1 MSPPRPFFHPESA
14 CKMLDAHEFLS
25 ALDTAPLGFCLVD
38 SYSYHIR
45 YANPD
50 FGSIL
55 MLRGKLEGQR
65 LDDLMP
71 PEFID
76 YLFNH
81 ALISFEREMT
91 VTRTDGAARWIKV
104 MGERLKYKGKES
116 YALWIVDITN
126 DKMIAEKLTV
136 ALGEADAAAEMKA
149 NLLATMSHEI
159 RTPLQAVYGFLELIG
174 EVAKGQ
180 KNITDMVETAKT
192 AGSGLLEILDDV
204 LDLAKLDADKME
216 LDAFEVPLRTLAR
229 GTIEALAV
237 RKHSNIALLDEIAE
251 SVPFVIKGDPK
262 RLRQIIMN
270 LMGNAIKFTQKG
282 SVTLRIHT
290 DAQFVEKPDDDTVVI
305 RFEIVDTGI
314 GMPKEVCDKLFQP
327 FTQADSSTTRKFGGT
342 GLGLSI
348 CKKLVDLMGG
358 RLGVFSEA
366 GKGSTF
372 WFEIPTRS
380 VGTNTTT
387 VELPNLEG
395 LAVLVVEDHPMAVR
409 EIQNSLRSMGAEV
422 EACGT
427 YKEGLELVKRRPFN
441 VGVIDQ
447 GLPDGLGLDLMKEIM
462 DARPSMGLLM
472 YTVRD
477 DYGLQHSLRAMG
489 ATYLTKPAS
498 RAGLGESVKD
508 AAKKDAMIRI
518 DGPARLLIAED
529 TETVRDIL
537 RRQLSMFHVEADF
550 VENGRLAYEKL
561 KEGKHGILI
570 SDLHMPEMDGYGL
583 IQAIRADEKAKGDGK
598 HFPVIVLTADVQMAQ
613 RQSYLSEGFDEC
625 LLKPVSL
632 GQLRQLLIRWGL
644 LNEDDAI
651 RAIDGIKSEPA
662 DAGAKGDDTPAA
674 QANTK
679 PPAIDLKAMEEQMG
693 AVNADTAEMI
703 EMFAEMTQELVDEI
717 RGAFDAGDAH
727 QLEESAHSLK
737 GSARSA
743 CCMVLGDIASQLQDD
758 AKDIGNCAHLVE
770 GIEEEFKRVVIAAQ
784 ELVDRFK

>member
-1 MSPPRPFFHPESA
+1 
-14 CKMLDAHEFLS
+14 
-25 ALDTAPLGFCLVD
+25 
-38 SYSYHIR
+38 
-45 YANPD
+45 
-50 FGSIL
+50 
-55 MLRGKLEGQR
+55 
-65 LDDLMP
+65 
-71 PEFID
+71 
-76 YLFNH
+76 
-81 ALISFEREMT
+81 
-91 VTRTDGAARWIKV
+91 
-104 MGERLKYKGKES
+104 
-116 YALWIVDITN
+116 
-126 DKMIAEKLTV
+126 
-136 ALGEADAAAEMKA
+136 
-149 NLLATMSHEI
+149 
-159 RTPLQAVYGFLELIG
+159 
-174 EVAKGQ
+174 
-180 KNITDMVETAKT
+180 MVETAKES
-192 AGSGLLEILDDV
+192 GSGLLEILDDI

-237 RKHSNIALLDEIAE
+237 RKHSNIALLDDIAE

-270 LMGNAIKFTQKG
+270 LMGNAVKFTQKG

-290 DAQFVEKPDDDTVVI
+290 DTRHVEKTDDDMVVI

-314 GMPKEVCDKLFQP
+314 GMPQEVCDKLFKP

-358 RLGVFSEA
+358 QLGVESEA

-372 WFEIPTRS
+372 WFEIPTIS
-380 VGTNTTT
+380 IGTNTTT
-387 VELPNLEG
+387 VELPKLEG
-395 LAVLVVEDHPMAVR
+395 LAVLVVEDHPMAIK

-422 EACGT
+422 EACMT

-462 DARPSMGLLM
+462 DVRPSMGLLM

-498 RAGLGESVKD
+498 RAGLGEAVKD
-508 AAKKDAMIRI
+508 AAKKDSTVQIT
-518 DGPARLLIAED
+518 GPRRLLIAED

-537 RRQLSMFHVEADF
+537 RRQLSMFNVEADF
-550 VENGRLAYEKL
+550 VENGLLAYNTL
-561 KEGKHGILI
+561 KEGRHGILI

-583 IQAIRADEKAKGDGK
+583 IHKIREEEEEKGDGT

-632 GQLRQLLIRWGL
+632 GQLRQLLIRWGIL
-644 LNEDDAI
+644 KEDDAI
-651 RAIDGIKSEPA
+651 RAIEQSIPKTPDDGLPA
-662 DAGAKGDDTPAA
+662 LPAA
-674 QANTK
+674 KDGK
-679 PPAIDLKAMEEQMG
+679 PPAIDLKAMAEQMG
-693 AVNADTAEMI
+693 AVNADTVEMI
-703 EMFAEMTQELVDEI
+703 EMFADMTQELIDEI
-717 RGAFDAGDAH
+717 RAAFDAGDAH
-727 QLEESAHSLK
+727 RLEEAGHSLK

-743 CCMVLGDIASQLQDD
+743 CCMVLGDIAAQLQDD
-758 AKDIGNCAHLVE
+758 AKHIEKCEHLVT
-770 GIEEEFKRVVIAAQ
+770 GIEEEFKRVVAATK
-784 ELVDRFK
+784 ELSKQYQ